1 MVIPQLFLLEQELLS
16 KRCAQKSAMR
26 LTKGHNVLISFIL
39 NSESW
44 HTSGGAADSLID
56 ACSERNG
63 SNRLAGSREHRS
75 NLAKGEQQIRFRA
88 CRLAEKG

>member
-26 LTKGHNVLISFIL
+26 LTKGHNVLISFAL

-44 HTSGGAADSLID
+44 HSSGGVIDSFIN
-56 ACSERNG
+56 ACSERND
-63 SNRLAGSREHRS
+63 SNRLPGSREHRS
-75 NLAKGEQQIRFRA
+75 NLAKGEQ
-88 CRLAEKG
+88 